1 MGITSLEYM
10 LLIDCGAAVP
20 VEGDELN
27 KMKIVK
33 KNMPPAALP
42 VITARYNAQ
51 QRSDVLAPQKRNVG
65 VVAVRPPISNFEH
78 MFSMARPLAFKRQ
91 FELSDLEELLLTD
104 IQALRPVT
112 PEDTEAIRQQ
122 AISSG
127 CGEHADALAADFRLM
142 LDLDTLGNMAC
153 KFLEKGLS

>member
-51 QRSDVLAPQKRNVG
+51 QRSDVLAPQKRATPSMQREIFLTTDVCHTVARSAVTNMPSDDRVACGNVG
-65 VVAVRPPISNFEH
+65 S
-78 MFSMARPLAFKRQ
+78 L
-91 FELSDLEELLLTD
+91 
-104 IQALRPVT
+104 
-112 PEDTEAIRQQ
+112 
-122 AISSG
+122 
-127 CGEHADALAADFRLM
+127 
-142 LDLDTLGNMAC
+142 
-153 KFLEKGLS
+153 